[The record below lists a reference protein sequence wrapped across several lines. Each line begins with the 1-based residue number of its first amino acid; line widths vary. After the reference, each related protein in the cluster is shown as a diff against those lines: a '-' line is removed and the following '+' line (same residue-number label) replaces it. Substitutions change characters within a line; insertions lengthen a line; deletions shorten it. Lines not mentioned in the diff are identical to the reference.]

1 MALTTKHLFPF
12 LKLMRALNIK
22 DDFKAIYRNKSQFEN
37 MTEEE
42 IAAQVDERGID
53 LIFMLMEKFP
63 NAEKE
68 IKAFLCIYA
77 DKTAE
82 EMEELPVEEFFA
94 LIRQFLKEPAFKSF
108 FSQAV
113 K

>member
-22 DDFKAIYRNKSQFEN
+22 EDFKALYRNKANLAEL
-37 MTEEE
+37 TEEQ

-68 IKAFLCIYA
+68 IKAFLAIYA
-77 DKTAE
+77 DKSAE
-82 EMEELPVEEFFA
+82 EMEEMPVEEFFA
-94 LIRQFLKEPAFKSF
+94 LIKQFLKEPAFKSF

>member
-22 DDFKAIYRNKSQFEN
+22 DEFKAIYRQKHTFEGL
-37 MTEEE
+37 TEDE
-42 IAAQVDERGID
+42 IGQQVDDKGID
-53 LIFMLMEKFP
+53 LIFLLMEKFP

-68 IKAFLCIYA
+68 IKAFLAIYA
-77 DKTAE
+77 DKSAE
-82 EMEELPVEEFFA
+82 EMDNMPVDEFFA
-94 LIRQFLKEPAFKSF
+94 LIKQFLKEPAFKSF